1 MRDRGTETD
10 RSKFTMTPAP
20 SLRRGGSRAC
30 GTRPLFRSPVRSRTL
45 QTYPRHAS
53 ND

>member
-10 RSKFTMTPAP
+10 RSKFTMMPAP
-20 SLRRGGSRAC
+20 NPRRGGSQ
-30 GTRPLFRSPVRSRTL
+30 TRPLFCSRTL
-45 QTYPRHAS
+45 QTYPRQPS